1 MKLFIKTETNLL
13 NPHYVI
19 VAVNNIP
26 GDRTGPQVVHTHEGG
41 ANGDPTP
48 ETKYLMSK
56 NFLFFFH
63 PQKLPKEKR
72 QKTGFHEGEQKLW
85 VHLGPGASNGSVELE
100 EMIEETIRRIL
111 CKLHVKRKRRRVGRL
126 KPIKN
131 N

>member
-56 NFLFFFH
+56 KFFSSF
-63 PQKLPKEKR
+63 
-72 QKTGFHEGEQKLW
+72 F
-85 VHLGPGASNGSVELE
+85 
-100 EMIEETIRRIL
+100 IL
-111 CKLHVKRKRRRVGRL
+111 KNYRKRSGRRQASMRGSRNCGSTLDQVPLMEVSSWR
-126 KPIKN
+126 K
-131 N
+131 